1 MSQHLFE
8 QEAGAVV
15 WTLFFGVMK
24 TIFIVLV
31 FVVGTLVASQSSV
44 APVSVRLLSAYGMEY
59 AVALLKPV
67 RPLFPQPQ
75 AIDFKTK

>member
-59 AVALLKPV
+59 AVSTLKPC
-67 RPLFPQPQ
+67 RHLFPRPYSMEVE
-75 AIDFKTK
+75 TN